1 MVLNELEDQD
11 WFPPLLRKYQME
23 YIGMIVKLFG
33 TYRNLVPIIKSKLL
47 KNNCLTI
54 VDLCSGSGLPAI
66 YMHKKLKLK
75 GLSSFLT
82 DKYPQNIIDIEGVQY
97 LKQPLEL
104 NQIIPQNDRFYTI
117 YNAWHHFELTEQE
130 NLIQKIIKNKS
141 SLFIVEILTPTIFS
155 FIMVTLSSTF
165 GVLLTCPFIK
175 PFEWKRIILTYV
187 LPVNILTVLIDGYIS
202 ILKSKSK
209 KTYEKEL
216 KLLNINQDF
225 VTIESNFHFPIWIT
239 TIFITKN
246 DN

>member
-1 MVLNELEDQD
+1 MELKELEDQD

-47 KNNCLTI
+47 KNNYSTI
-54 VDLCSGSGLPAI
+54 VDLCSGSGFPAI
-66 YMHKKLKLK
+66 YMHEKLKINGLK
-75 GLSSFLT
+75 SILT
-82 DKYPQNIIDIEGVQY
+82 DKYPQNIIDIKGVQY
-97 LKQPLEL
+97 LSQPLEL
-104 NQIIPQNDRFYTI
+104 TKIIPLSDRFYTL
-117 YNAWHHFELTEQE
+117 YNAWHHFELIEQE
-130 NLIQKIIKNKS
+130 NLMQKTIKNNS
-141 SLFIVEILTPTIFS
+141 SLYIVEILTPTIFS

-216 KLLNINQDF
+216 KLLDVNQDF
-225 VTIESNFHFPIWIT
+225 IKIESNFHFPIWIT
-239 TIFITKN
+239 TILITKN
-246 DN
+246 DD